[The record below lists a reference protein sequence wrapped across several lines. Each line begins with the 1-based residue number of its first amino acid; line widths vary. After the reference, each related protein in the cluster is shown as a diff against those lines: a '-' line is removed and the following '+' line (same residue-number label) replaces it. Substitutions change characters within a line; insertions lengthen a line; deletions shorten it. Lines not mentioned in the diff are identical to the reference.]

1 VGHSP
6 CVSPATPAISASIPT
21 LTDGV
26 VTLRGLLAGD
36 LEALVEH
43 GRDPQMARWTAV
55 PQPYTRA
62 DAEAFLAIAA
72 DGWSSGTLY
81 EFAVEVDGRLA
92 GVIDL
97 RPQGAGLGE
106 VGFSLTAWARGRGL
120 ITRALRLAIP
130 WGFSQARIEVLH
142 WRAQLDNW
150 PSRRVAWA
158 VGFRV
163 GSAVPGLLEHR
174 GQRVDGWIAA
184 LRPGDRLEP
193 AHAWLDPGQ
202 ILGQGVNL
210 REHRE
215 QDIPRIIEGCTDE
228 HTRHW
233 LSKVPDNYTSETAR
247 EYLHGIRCDQ
257 ASGGGVHWAV
267 ADPADDRMLGEM
279 AIFIRDPA
287 DRQGEV
293 GYWTH
298 PDARGQGKTTEAVR
312 LAVRHALLPAEDG
325 GLGLARVLLRAA
337 VGNIGSQRVAV
348 KAGFTRTGIDR
359 QGGRLRDGSM
369 VDDLR
374 FDLLADELPA
384 VR

>member
-1 VGHSP
+1 VGHAP
-6 CVSPATPAISASIPT
+6 CVSPATPSFSGSVPI

-26 VTLRGLLAGD
+26 VTLRGLQTAD

-43 GRDPQMARWTAV
+43 GRDPEMARWTSV

-62 DAEAFLAIAA
+62 DAESFLAIAVN
-72 DGWSSGTLY
+72 GWAGGTLY
-81 EFAVEVDGRLA
+81 EFAIETEGRLA

-97 RPQGAGLGE
+97 RAQGAGLGE
-106 VGFSLTAWARGRGL
+106 VGFAMASWARGRGL
-120 ITRALRLAIP
+120 MSRALRLAIP
-130 WGFSQARIEVLH
+130 WGFSEGRIDVLH
-142 WRAQLDNW
+142 WRAQVGNW

-158 VGFRV
+158 LGFRID
-163 GSAVPGLLEHR
+163 GAVPALLEHR
-174 GQRVDGWIAA
+174 GKRVDGWIAA
-184 LRPGDRLEP
+184 LRRGDRLEP
-193 AHAWLDPGQ
+193 AHPWLDPGR
-202 ILGQGVNL
+202 ILGREVNL

-215 QDIPRIIEGCTDE
+215 QDIPRMVESIRDE
-228 HTRHW
+228 RTRYW
-233 LSKVPDNYTSETAR
+233 LSKVPDNYTSENAR
-247 EYLHGIRCDQ
+247 EHLQRIRSDQ
-257 ASGGGVHWAV
+257 AGGAAVHWAV

-279 AIFIRDPA
+279 AIFIRDPQ

-298 PDARGQGKTTEAVR
+298 PDARGQGRATEAVR

-325 GLGLARVLLRAA
+325 GLGLVRVLLRAA
-337 VGNIGSQRVAV
+337 AGNIGSQRVAI

-359 QGGRLRDGSM
+359 RADRLRDGTM